1 MSLAGN
7 KGRGVLF
14 DIFLIFG
21 AAFLA
26 GIVNTIAGGG
36 TFLTFPALVFV
47 GLPPIVANATS
58 SVAVLPG
65 YLSGALGYAPE
76 VRAFDRRVFLRLCGV
91 TVAGGV
97 VGAIALLVSSNEL
110 FAAVVPFLLLIATVV
125 FYWGGPIRAFV
136 AKYSANVT
144 PFGSVSLFVVAVY
157 GGYFNG
163 GLGIILLALFAMWGM
178 SNVHEMNG
186 LKTSLSF
193 VVSAISVVIFA
204 AAGIVAWSQALIMMV
219 GALLGGYLGA
229 PIARA
234 LPQSWVRVGIALTG
248 LTMSLIFM
256 WRAFMA

>member
-1 MSLAGN
+1 M
-7 KGRGVLF
+7 F
-14 DIFLIFG
+14 DTILIFG

-65 YLSGALGYAPE
+65 YLSGTLGYAPE
-76 VRAFDRRVFLRLCGV
+76 VRSFDRPTLMRLCAV
-91 TVAGGV
+91 TLAGSTL
-97 VGAIALLVSSNEL
+97 GALALLVSSNEL

-125 FYWGGPIRAFV
+125 FYWGVPIRAYV
-136 AKYSANVT
+136 ARLSSSVT
-144 PFGSVSLFVVAVY
+144 PYGSVSLFVVAVY

-178 SNVHEMNG
+178 ISVHQMNG
-186 LKTSLSF
+186 LKTALSF
-193 VVSAISVVIFA
+193 VVSAISVVVFA
-204 AAGIVAWSQALIMMV
+204 IAGIVAWPQALIMMV

-234 LPQSWVRVGIALTG
+234 LPEPVVRTGIAAIG
-248 LTMSLIFM
+248 FTMSAVFLY
-256 WRAFMA
+256 RAFG

>member
-1 MSLAGN
+1 M
-7 KGRGVLF
+7 F
-14 DIFLIFG
+14 DTVLIFG

-65 YLSGALGYAPE
+65 YLSGTLGYAPE
-76 VRAFDRRVFLRLCGV
+76 VRSFDRPTLTRLCAV
-91 TVAGGV
+91 TLAGSTL
-97 VGAIALLVSSNEL
+97 GALALLVSSNEL
-110 FAAVVPFLLLIATVV
+110 FAAVVPFLLLIATIV
-125 FYWGGPIRAFV
+125 FYWGVPIRAYV
-136 AKYSANVT
+136 ARLSSSVT
-144 PFGSVSLFVVAVY
+144 PYGSVSLFVVAVY

-178 SNVHEMNG
+178 ISVHQMNG
-186 LKTSLSF
+186 LKTALSF
-193 VVSAISVVIFA
+193 VVSAISVVVFA
-204 AAGIVAWSQALIMMV
+204 IAGIVAWPQALIMMV

-234 LPQSWVRVGIALTG
+234 LPEPVVRTGIAAIG
-248 LTMSLIFM
+248 FTMSAVFLY
-256 WRAFMA
+256 RAFG

>member
-1 MSLAGN
+1 M
-7 KGRGVLF
+7 F
-14 DIFLIFG
+14 DTILIFG

-65 YLSGALGYAPE
+65 YLSGTLGYAPE
-76 VRAFDRRVFLRLCGV
+76 VRSFDRPTLTRLCAV
-91 TVAGGV
+91 TLAGSTL
-97 VGAIALLVSSNEL
+97 GALALLVSSNEL
-110 FAAVVPFLLLIATVV
+110 FAAVVPFLLLIATIV
-125 FYWGGPIRAFV
+125 FYWGVPIRAYV
-136 AKYSANVT
+136 ARLSSSVT
-144 PFGSVSLFVVAVY
+144 PYGSVSLFVVAVY

-178 SNVHEMNG
+178 ISVHQMNG
-186 LKTSLSF
+186 LKTALSF
-193 VVSAISVVIFA
+193 VVSAISVVVFA
-204 AAGIVAWSQALIMMV
+204 IAGIVAWPQALIMMV

-234 LPQSWVRVGIALTG
+234 LPEPVVRTGIAAIG
-248 LTMSLIFM
+248 FTMSAVFLY
-256 WRAFMA
+256 RAFG

>member
-1 MSLAGN
+1 M
-7 KGRGVLF
+7 F
-14 DIFLIFG
+14 DTILIFG

-65 YLSGALGYAPE
+65 YLSGTLGYAPE
-76 VRAFDRRVFLRLCGV
+76 VRSFDRQTLTRLCAV
-91 TVAGGV
+91 TLAGSTL
-97 VGAIALLVSSNEL
+97 GALALLVSSNEL
-110 FAAVVPFLLLIATVV
+110 FAAVVPFLLLIATIV
-125 FYWGGPIRAFV
+125 FYWGVPIRAYV
-136 AKYSANVT
+136 ARLSSSVT
-144 PFGSVSLFVVAVY
+144 PYGSVSLFVVAVY

-178 SNVHEMNG
+178 ISVHQMNG
-186 LKTSLSF
+186 LKTALSF
-193 VVSAISVVIFA
+193 VVSAISVVVFA
-204 AAGIVAWSQALIMMV
+204 IAGIVAWPQALIMMV

-234 LPQSWVRVGIALTG
+234 LPEPVVRTGIAAIG
-248 LTMSLIFM
+248 FTMSAVFLY
-256 WRAFMA
+256 RAFG

>member
-1 MSLAGN
+1 M
-7 KGRGVLF
+7 F
-14 DIFLIFG
+14 DTILIFG

-65 YLSGALGYAPE
+65 YLSGTLGYAPE
-76 VRAFDRRVFLRLCGV
+76 VRSFDRPTLTRLCAV
-91 TVAGGV
+91 TLAGSTL
-97 VGAIALLVSSNEL
+97 GALALLVSSNEL

-125 FYWGGPIRAFV
+125 FYWGVPIRAYV
-136 AKYSANVT
+136 ARLSSSVT
-144 PFGSVSLFVVAVY
+144 PYGSVSLFVVAVY

-178 SNVHEMNG
+178 ISVHQMNG
-186 LKTSLSF
+186 LKTALSF
-193 VVSAISVVIFA
+193 VVSAISVVVFA
-204 AAGIVAWSQALIMMV
+204 IAGIVAWPQALIMMV

-234 LPQSWVRVGIALTG
+234 LPEPVVRTGIAAIG
-248 LTMSLIFM
+248 FTMSAVFLY
-256 WRAFMA
+256 RAFG